1 MYNDPNQPPQ
11 QPPYGQPQPPY
22 YGPPQQPPYG
32 PPQQP
37 PYGQPPYMPPQ
48 QPYGQPQ
55 YGVPSVPGYIP
66 QQPPKKR
73 RTGLWILLGVLLVL
87 VLACV
92 GVAGALYY
100 VGTHNPATD
109 VVNKYY
115 TAIQNQDYATAFSY
129 LDASSITFNN
139 QNLTQSL
146 YAQAAQAVDAQKG
159 KVTSYSITS
168 SNINTSNGANTASF
182 TVSVTRNGS
191 PYDVHLKLQQEG
203 SAWKIVSIDNV

>member
-37 PYGQPPYMPPQ
+37 PYGQPPYGQPQ

-55 YGVPSVPGYIP
+55 YGVPPVPGYVP
-66 QQPPKKR
+66 QQPPQKR
-73 RTGLWILLGVLLVL
+73 RTGLWIFLGILVVL
-87 VLACV
+87 VLACI
-92 GVAGALYY
+92 GGALYY
-100 VGTHNPATD
+100 VGTYGGTHNPATD
-109 VVNKYY
+109 VANKYY
-115 TAIQNQDYATAFSY
+115 TAIQNQDYATAYSY

-146 YAQAAQAVDAQKG
+146 YTQAAQAVDAQKG

-168 SNINTSNGANTASF
+168 SNTSNGANTASF

-203 SAWKIVSIDNV
+203 SAWKIVSVDNV

>member
-1 MYNDPNQPPQ
+1 
-11 QPPYGQPQPPY
+11 
-22 YGPPQQPPYG
+22 
-32 PPQQP
+32 
-37 PYGQPPYMPPQ
+37 
-48 QPYGQPQ
+48 
-55 YGVPSVPGYIP
+55 
-66 QQPPKKR
+66 
-73 RTGLWILLGVLLVL
+73 

>member
-22 YGPPQQPPYG
+22 YGPPQQSYG

-37 PYGQPPYMPPQ
+37 PYGQPPYGPPQ

-55 YGVPSVPGYIP
+55 YGVPPVPGYIP

-73 RTGLWILLGVLLVL
+73 RTVLWILLGVLLVL

-92 GVAGALYY
+92 GVFGTIFYF
-100 VGTHNPATD
+100 GTHNPATD

-115 TAIQNQDYATAFSY
+115 TAIQNQDYATAYSY
-129 LDASSITFNN
+129 IDASNITLNNQSIT
-139 QNLTQSL
+139 QDLYTQG
-146 YAQAAQAVDAQKG
+146 AQAVDAQKG
-159 KVTSYSITS
+159 KVTSYSIGNF
-168 SNINTSNGANTASF
+168 NINSSTATF

-203 SAWKIVSIDNV
+203 SAWKIVSVDNV

>member
-11 QPPYGQPQPPY
+11 QPPYGQPQQPY
-22 YGPPQQPPYG
+22 YGSPQQPYG
-32 PPQQP
+32 QPQQP
-37 PYGQPPYMPPQ
+37 PYGQPPYGSPQ

-55 YGVPSVPGYIP
+55 YGIPPVPGYIP

-73 RTGLWILLGVLLVL
+73 RTGLRIFLGILAIL
-87 VLACV
+87 VLACI
-92 GVAGALYY
+92 GGFAAIFYFGS
-100 VGTHNPATD
+100 HNPATD

-115 TAIQNQDYATAFSY
+115 TAIQNQDYATAYSY
-129 LDASSITFNN
+129 LDASSITFDN

-146 YAQAAQAVDAQKG
+146 YIQAAQAVDVQKG

-168 SNINTSNGANTASF
+168 TNVNSSNGANTAAF

-191 PYDVHLKLQQEG
+191 PYDVHLKLQQQG
-203 SAWKIVSIDNV
+203 SDWKIVSVDNV

>member
-11 QPPYGQPQPPY
+11 QPPYGQAQPPY
-22 YGPPQQPPYG
+22 YGPPQQSYGPPQQPPYG

-37 PYGQPPYMPPQ
+37 
-48 QPYGQPQ
+48 YGQPQ
-55 YGVPSVPGYIP
+55 YGVPPVPGYIP

-73 RTGLWILLGVLLVL
+73 RTVLWILLGVLLVL

-92 GVAGALYY
+92 GVFGTIFYF
-100 VGTHNPATD
+100 GTHNPATD

-115 TAIQNQDYATAFSY
+115 TAIQNQDYATAYSY
-129 LDASSITFNN
+129 IDASNITLNNQSIT
-139 QNLTQSL
+139 QDLYTQG
-146 YAQAAQAVDAQKG
+146 AQAVDAQKG
-159 KVTSYSITS
+159 KVTSYSIGNF
-168 SNINTSNGANTASF
+168 NINSSTATF

-203 SAWKIVSIDNV
+203 NAWKIVSIDNV